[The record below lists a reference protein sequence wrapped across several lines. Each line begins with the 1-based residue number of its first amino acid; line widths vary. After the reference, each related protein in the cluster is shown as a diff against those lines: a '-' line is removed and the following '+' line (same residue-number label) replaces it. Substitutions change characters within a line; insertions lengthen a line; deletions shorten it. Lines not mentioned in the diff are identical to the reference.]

1 MLAFMWWILIGLVAG
16 LIARL
21 LVPGKQPMGWLMT
34 MVLGL
39 AGSLLGGF
47 ISSAV
52 FHDDPAGTRFHSSG
66 LIMSTIGALIL
77 LGAYVAYGNR
87 RRRSI
92 P

>member
-16 LIARL
+16 LIARFL
-21 LVPGKQPMGWLMT
+21 IPGKQAMGWIMT
-34 MVLGL
+34 IVLGL

-52 FHDDPAGTRFHSSG
+52 FHEDPADTRFHPAG
-66 LIMSTIGALIL
+66 LLMSTIGALIL
-77 LGAYVAYGNR
+77 LGLYVAYGNR
-87 RRRSI
+87 RRRSF